1 MPFIEIEIRLQRVLR
16 LITWMKRTR
25 NNKEKYRTFQA
36 GTEENNTI
44 KDIETGKR
52 KHTFT
57 HSDHR

>member
-1 MPFIEIEIRLQRVLR
+1 
-16 LITWMKRTR
+16 MKRTR

-44 KDIETGKR
+44 KEIETGKR

-57 HSDHR
+57 YSDHR